1 MRILILLFSS
11 CLAVSLGAQRI
22 SVAELESW
30 LGDKENRPVLIDI
43 RSAHDFAEGRIPGAI
58 NLPAKGL
65 ANRRLPPFGRVV
77 LYGSGLGR
85 YDEAGALA
93 AMAEKPGID
102 PYLLNGGFAAWAT
115 GGRAV
120 AGKSGLQPER
130 PPMLTYNE
138 AMATLP
144 PDAVIVDIRPPSAAP
159 PGESGSFAPA
169 ASAADPVADWATAV
183 GRPLRRGLG
192 SAAAPGTFGPVGGAA
207 VNDELIVI
215 VDDDAMRAERTA
227 RRLRAQG
234 QTRVVV
240 LVGGVEAILFEGKSG
255 RVRAGTGITG
265 EGTLDEIEF

>member
-1 MRILILLFSS
+1 MKRICLLLAS
-11 CLAVSLGAQRI
+11 CLSAGLGAQRI
-22 SVAELESW
+22 SVTELESW
-30 LGDKENRPVLIDI
+30 LAAEENRPVLIDI
-43 RSAHDFAEGRIPGAI
+43 RSAHDFGEGRIPGAI

-85 YDEAGALA
+85 YDEEAALA
-93 AMAEKPGID
+93 AMAAKPGIE
-102 PYLLNGGFAAWAT
+102 PFLLNGGFAAWAT

-120 AGKSGLQPER
+120 AGKAGLQPDR

-138 AMATLP
+138 AMTTLP
-144 PDAVIVDIRPPSAAP
+144 SDAVIVDIRSQGQSDE
-159 PGESGSFAPA
+159 PGTFGPA
-169 ASAADPVADWATAV
+169 ASTADPVADWATTV

-192 SAAAPGTFGPVGGAA
+192 TANAPGTFGPAGGAA
-207 VNDELIVI
+207 VNDELIVL
-215 VDDDAMRAERTA
+215 VDDDPMRAERTA

-255 RVRAGTGITG
+255 RVRSGTGVTG
-265 EGTLDEIEF
+265 EGSLDEIEF